1 MSFIK
6 KIKMFPLTSDWL
18 TEGWRP
24 YLCIALLGLAVYF
37 RAIFFGF
44 AYFDDD
50 HLILQNFGNISSWH
64 NIFTAFK
71 TDMNWQSPGVY
82 YRPLVTL
89 TFMADA
95 LWAGKNPTGYHLTNI
110 FFHLLASGLF
120 FKFLL
125 LLGYPRKTSL
135 FFGSLFTCHP
145 VLTHAVAFIPG
156 RYETVLAI
164 LVLGAVTAFLK
175 YLHKPLWLWLGLHAL
190 LFAGALFTKETAVI
204 VPVVCALGF
213 ALLSVGRPEYKRLLA
228 PAVVWAIGLAVFMVL
243 RGQVAKNVYPQFNT
257 AYENLIGFFSYL
269 GKIIFPV
276 NLSVMPV
283 PANSSPAWGLAALA
297 IVSMLT
303 LLGGIGRKR
312 YFLFGA
318 AWFLAFLLP
327 TALRT
332 LNFAYLLE
340 QRLYLPLMG
349 FMMMAMEL
357 VPVQKLSKKKW
368 AWVPA
373 ALLLLLFSAATYRH
387 SATYR
392 NDITFWDN
400 AVKNSPHSYFAH
412 SILGQRYY
420 AQGHPDLAEREFQK
434 SLALRPGDPLIEH
447 DLGLVLME
455 QGKWAG
461 AEKALVSAV
470 GNLPDDPGLRK
481 NLGLVYTKLGDWP
494 GAETQYRAALALNSN
509 DPEIWDRLALVC
521 YLQKKYV
528 EAAGFYYQA
537 IKAGKKPDPRIMKI
551 LAPYI
556 KKETR

>member
-1 MSFIK
+1 MNENKTTIFS
-6 KIKMFPLTSDWL
+6 LNADWL

-24 YLCIALLGLAVYF
+24 YLWIALLGLAVYF
-37 RAIFFGF
+37 KAIFFGF

-50 HLILQNFGNISSWH
+50 HLILQNFVNISSWH

-95 LWAGKNPTGYHLTNI
+95 LWTGKNPMGYHLTNI

-120 FKFLL
+120 FRLLL
-125 LLGYPRKTSL
+125 LLGYPRKPSL
-135 FFGSLFTCHP
+135 FFGLLFVCHP

-156 RYETVLAI
+156 RYDTALAI
-164 LVLGAVTAFLK
+164 MVLGAVTAFLK

-204 VPVVCALGF
+204 VPVVCALDF
-213 ALLSVGRPEYKRLLA
+213 ALLSAGRPDYKRLLA
-228 PAVVWAIGLAVFMVL
+228 PAVVWSIGLAVFMVL

-257 AYENLIGFFSYL
+257 TYENLIGFFSYL

-276 NLSVMPV
+276 NLSVMPI
-283 PANSSPAWGLAALA
+283 PADSGPAWGIAVLA
-297 IVSMLT
+297 ILSLLA

-318 AWFLAFLLP
+318 VWFLMFLAP
-327 TALRT
+327 TVART
-332 LNFAYLLE
+332 LSFAYLLE

-349 FMMMAMEL
+349 FMMMFMEFI
-357 VPVQKLSKKKW
+357 PIQKLSGKKW
-368 AWVPA
+368 SWIPA
-373 ALLLLLFSAATYRH
+373 ALVLLIFSGITLEH
-387 SATYR
+387 SAVYR
-392 NDITFWDN
+392 NDIAYWEN
-400 AVKNSPHSYFAH
+400 AVKNSPGSYFAH

-420 AQGHPDLAEREFQK
+420 AQGHPELAEREFQK
-434 SLALRPGDPLIEH
+434 SLALRPGDPLLEN

-455 QGKWAG
+455 QNKLAE
-461 AEKALVSAV
+461 AEKAFISA
-470 GNLPDDPGLRK
+470 LSKAPEDPGIRN
-481 NLGLVYTKLGDWP
+481 NLGMTYIKLGDWAK
-494 GAETQYRAALALNSN
+494 AESQLRTALALRSN

-528 EAAGFYYQA
+528 ESAGFYYQS
-537 IKAGKKPDPRIMKI
+537 IKAGKKPDPRIMQM

-556 KKETR
+556 KKEVR

>member
-1 MSFIK
+1 MSIK
-6 KIKMFPLTSDWL
+6 EPSLVFDRL

-44 AYFDDD
+44 AFFDDD

-95 LWAGKNPTGYHLTNI
+95 LWTGKDPMGYHLTNI

-135 FFGSLFTCHP
+135 FVVLLFACHP

-164 LVLGAVTAFLK
+164 MVLGSVTAFLK
-175 YLHKPLWLWLGLHAL
+175 YLEKPGWLWLHGLF
-190 LFAGALFTKETAVI
+190 FAGALFTKETAVI
-204 VPVVCALGF
+204 VPVICGLVFVLP
-213 ALLSVGRPEYKRLLA
+213 SDRKRRFKDLWPA
-228 PAVVWAIGLAVFMVL
+228 AAVWAVVLACFLGM
-243 RGQVAKNVYPQFNT
+243 RWQVAKDVSPQFNT
-257 AYENLIGFFSYL
+257 PYENIIGLFSYL
-269 GKIIFPV
+269 GKIVFPF
-276 NLSVMPV
+276 NLSVMPI
-283 PANSSPAWGLAALA
+283 PADTRPYWGLAVLA
-297 IVSMLT
+297 ILFI
-303 LLGGIGRKR
+303 LALWGGIRRKR
-312 YFLFGA
+312 YFLLGA
-318 AWFLAFLLP
+318 AWFLVFLLP

-349 FMMMAMEL
+349 FMVMAMEL
-357 VPVQKLSKKKW
+357 VPVQKLSEKKW
-368 AWVPA
+368 SLLPA
-373 ALLLLLFSAATYRH
+373 VAVLLLFSATTTKH
-387 SATYR
+387 SAVYR
-392 NDITFWDN
+392 NDISFWEN
-400 AVKNSPHSYFAH
+400 AIEHSPHSYFAH
-412 SILGQRYY
+412 TVLGQRYY
-420 AQGHPDLAEREFQK
+420 AQGHSDLAEREFQK
-434 SLALRPGDPLIEH
+434 SLALRPGDPLIEN

-461 AEKALVSAV
+461 AEKAFLSAV

-521 YLQKKYV
+521 YLQDKYV
-528 EAAGFYYQA
+528 EAAGFYGLA
-537 IKAGKKPDPRIMKI
+537 VKAGIKPDPRIMKM
-551 LAPYI
+551 LAPYTN
-556 KKETR
+556 KEAR